1 MKRTLL
7 QAALAVAFCTLGTAH
22 AAVAEK
28 TSTLADQKSVAV
40 TIYNENLALIKDVR
54 RIDLADGPNRL
65 ALREVSAQM
74 RPETALLRSLS
85 HPGALRLVEQ
95 NFDFDLLTPAKLL
108 EKYVGREVRVVRT
121 HPQTGAE
128 SVETATVL
136 AANNGIVLKIGDRI
150 ETGLPGRIVY
160 DGVPPNL
167 RDRPTLVSELSS
179 DRPGSQTVE
188 LSYLSGGLSW
198 KADYVA
204 ELNAADNA
212 LDLNGWVTLTNR
224 SGTSYPDARLQLVAG
239 DVNRVRDELRY
250 AAKSV
255 ANRAAAEAPAAQMAQ
270 EALFEYHLYTL
281 QRPTTISD
289 NQTKQVAL
297 LGAAGVPVTKELVL
311 QGADYYYRSSVGNI
325 GQQMKVGVFV
335 QFENG
340 EASHLGMPM
349 PKGVVRVY
357 KKDSAGNAQFVG
369 EDRIDHTPRNE
380 RVRLKL
386 GEAFDVTADK
396 KQTDFK
402 RRDTVSPW
410 SYVHESAYEIVLR
423 NAKKEAVTVVVREP
437 LPGDWTMLQETER
450 HQKVAAGTAEWKVRV
465 PAEGNA
471 TLRYRALVRY

>member
-7 QAALAVAFCTLGTAH
+7 HATLG
-22 AAVAEK
+22 AVFLASSTVLATQGER
-28 TSTLADQKSVAV
+28 TSTLADQESVAV

-54 RIDLADGPNRL
+54 RITLAAGSNRL
-65 ALREVSAQM
+65 ALREVSGMM

-85 HPGALRLVEQ
+85 HPGALRLLEQ

-108 EKYVGREVRVVRT
+108 EKHVGRDVRIVRT
-121 HPQTGAE
+121 HPQTGVE

-136 AANNGIVLKIGDRI
+136 SANSGVVLKIGDRI

-160 DGVPPNL
+160 DGVPLNL
-167 RDRPTLVSELSS
+167 RDRPTLVSELTA
-179 DRPGSQTVE
+179 DRPGKQTVE

-204 ELNAADNA
+204 ELNATDGA

-224 SGTSYPDARLQLVAG
+224 SGTSYPEARLQLVAG
-239 DVNRVRDELRY
+239 DVNRVQDEMSH
-250 AAKSV
+250 AARPMAARVMDAAPKSS
-255 ANRAAAEAPAAQMAQ
+255 MAQ
-270 EALFEYHLYTL
+270 ESLFEYHLYTL
-281 QRPTTISD
+281 QRPTTIAN

-311 QGADYYYRSSVGNI
+311 QGRDYYYRSSVGNI
-325 GQQMKVGVFV
+325 GQKMKVGVFV
-335 QFENG
+335 QFENR
-340 EASHLGMPM
+340 EAARLGMPM
-349 PKGVVRVY
+349 PKGIVRVY

-369 EDRIDHTPRNE
+369 EDRIDHTPKNE

-402 RRDTVSPW
+402 KRDTTSAW
-410 SYVHESAYEIVLR
+410 SHAFESAYEIVLR
-423 NAKKEAVTVVVREP
+423 NAKKEAVTVIVREP
-437 LPGDWTMLQETER
+437 LPGDWTMLEETHP
-450 HQKVAAGTAEWKVRV
+450 HQKPAAGTAQWKVSV
-465 PAEGNA
+465 PAEGNV
-471 TLRYRALVRY
+471 TLRYRALVRF